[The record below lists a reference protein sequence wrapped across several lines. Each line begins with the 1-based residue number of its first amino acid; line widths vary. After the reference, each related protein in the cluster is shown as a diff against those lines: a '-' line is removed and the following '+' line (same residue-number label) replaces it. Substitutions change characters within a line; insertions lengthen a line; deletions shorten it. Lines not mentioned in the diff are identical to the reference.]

1 MQIGIDLGASKIE
14 SVLLDDN
21 GNEHHR
27 ERIEVPKDYKN
38 TLDVIKKIVI
48 ELERKAGKELPVGVC
63 HPGIHSIQ
71 TGLVKNAPNSFWING
86 KPLQRDLR
94 KEIGKEIYCEN
105 DANCFALSEAID
117 GSGKHYKIVFGVI
130 LGSGVGGGL
139 VIDKRIV
146 NGPNGMVRT
155 APRLLDADKN
165 EVNYSVGNGSKVR
178 VQFNEYQGENKYGP
192 YTGLDLQAVQVL
204 DLVEY
209 RAEDGAEL
217 LDGEEF

>member
-1 MQIGIDLGASKIE
+1 MAVVNGTAYWASIKTPNTKFEPVYTINLVVDEDTANDFASRGHKIKQMDE
-14 SVLLDDN
+14 GPS
-21 GNEHHR
+21 
-27 ERIEVPKDYKN
+27 I
-38 TLDVIKKIVI
+38 VIK
-48 ELERKAGKELPVGVC
+48 RK
-63 HPGIHSIQ
+63 
-71 TGLVKNAPNSFWING
+71 
-86 KPLQRDLR
+86 
-94 KEIGKEIYCEN
+94 
-105 DANCFALSEAID
+105 
-117 GSGKHYKIVFGVI
+117 
-130 LGSGVGGGL
+130 
-139 VIDKRIV
+139 V

-192 YTGLDLQAVQVL
+192 YTGLDLQAVQVI

>member
-1 MQIGIDLGASKIE
+1 MAVQEGTAYWASIKTPNTRFEPVFTINLVVDEDTANDFASRGHKIKQMDE
-14 SVLLDDN
+14 GPS
-21 GNEHHR
+21 
-27 ERIEVPKDYKN
+27 I
-38 TLDVIKKIVI
+38 VIK
-48 ELERKAGKELPVGVC
+48 RK
-63 HPGIHSIQ
+63 
-71 TGLVKNAPNSFWING
+71 
-86 KPLQRDLR
+86 
-94 KEIGKEIYCEN
+94 
-105 DANCFALSEAID
+105 
-117 GSGKHYKIVFGVI
+117 
-130 LGSGVGGGL
+130 
-139 VIDKRIV
+139 V